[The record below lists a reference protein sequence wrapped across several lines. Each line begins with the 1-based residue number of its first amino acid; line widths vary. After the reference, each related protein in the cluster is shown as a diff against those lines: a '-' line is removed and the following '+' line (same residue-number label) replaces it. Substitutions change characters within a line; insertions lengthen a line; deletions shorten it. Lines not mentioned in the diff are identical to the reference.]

1 MQPEDG
7 AMDMVHKVI
16 VASAQILVDFEK
28 QMRGPRK
35 VNVFLGDHIVDGG
48 KPGIQLVRDA

>member
-28 QMRGPRK
+28 QMRGLWK
-35 VNVFLGDHIVDGG
+35 VNMFLSDHIVDGG
-48 KPGIQLVRDA
+48 EPGIQPV